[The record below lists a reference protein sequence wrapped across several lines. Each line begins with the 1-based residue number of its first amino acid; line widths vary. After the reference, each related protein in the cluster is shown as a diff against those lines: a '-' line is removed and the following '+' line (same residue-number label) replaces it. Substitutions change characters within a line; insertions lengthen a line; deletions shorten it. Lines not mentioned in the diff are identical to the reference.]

1 MSVCVCVCERE
12 RESERGGLGLLF
24 SKGSLCRMRRKGAK
38 LRMCVRDLPNA
49 FTIRNKMSL
58 RRFGEEVFEAWKSE
72 REREGK
78 REGGRERETFFL
90 TYESSGSL
98 HAACSL

>member
-1 MSVCVCVCERE
+1 MK
-12 RESERGGLGLLF
+12 ESERGGLGLLF

-72 REREGK
+72 REREGE